1 MPNQKIETSEIE
13 KDTIGDSQEY
23 VQYAIEIERS
33 IDGKCEKTTHEYVCC

>member
-23 VQYAIEIERS
+23 VQYAIEIER
-33 IDGKCEKTTHEYVCC
+33 TLHELQKIYLIP

>member
-23 VQYAIEIERS
+23 VQYAIEIGVLS
-33 IDGKCEKTTHEYVCC
+33 MNYKKIYPIP